1 MSFADVMQ
9 HAGHREAIG
18 AAVLLVGQL
27 SGGRGPR
34 RRGGRGELPSPAAL
48 VRRGGPTGAGG
59 PGKRQTSRAPSPV
72 VPAGEDVVVL
82 AVLHPGRT
90 PARRPDPDAGC
101 RLWLVELPAVDRE
114 CAQHH
119 DERRAGLFG
128 GLSFPWLVGARGGS
142 CEVRDMTDQSET
154 TGDPGGFSLRQRS
167 AAGVMRSN
175 SSGVMAPL
183 CSRLRALALCSA
195 SASAA
200 TDRM

>member
-1 MSFADVMQ
+1 MQ

-72 VPAGEDVVVL
+72 VPAGEDVVIL

-90 PARRPDPDAGC
+90 PAHRPDPDAGC
-101 RLWLVELPAVDRE
+101 RLWLIELPAVDRE
-114 CAQHH
+114 CVQHH
-119 DERRAGLFG
+119 DERRAGSFG

-142 CEVRDMTDQSET
+142 A
-154 TGDPGGFSLRQRS
+154 RS
-167 AAGVMRSN
+167 GT
-175 SSGVMAPL
+175 
-183 CSRLRALALCSA
+183 RLISPRRRLIRVGSA
-195 SASAA
+195 SVSGAPPASCV
-200 TDRM
+200 RIPRG

>member
-9 HAGHREAIG
+9 HAAHREAIG

-34 RRGGRGELPSPAAL
+34 RRAWRRRRGGRGELPSPAALVRRPAAL

-72 VPAGEDVVVL
+72 VPAGEDVVIL

-90 PARRPDPDAGC
+90 PAHRPDPDAGC

-114 CAQHH
+114 CVQHH
-119 DERRAGLFG
+119 DERRAGSFG

-142 CEVRDMTDQSET
+142 A
-154 TGDPGGFSLRQRS
+154 RS
-167 AAGVMRSN
+167 G
-175 SSGVMAPL
+175 
-183 CSRLRALALCSA
+183 
-195 SASAA
+195 
-200 TDRM
+200 T